1 MVEIVE
7 VVSEV
12 ASPMGYFQGMR
23 NSISGTASTISGENT
38 VGYLSQR
45 SRAEKKYQKTFLI

>member
-12 ASPMGYFQGMR
+12 ASSMGYFQGMR

-45 SRAEKKYQKTFLI
+45 SRAEKKYQRTFLI